1 MYFTLYSA
9 SPERITYVVLSRPT
23 HSLLRSPG
31 TPPHGRTTPAFAWTA
46 CTSSRCRTAT
56 AAIVMGLAGAATA
69 AAAAGTTACGST
81 APAAAASISGFRG
94 GVAPPSCPALC
105 LKCLRPV

>member
-69 AAAAGTTACGST
+69 AAAAGTTAC
-81 APAAAASISGFRG
+81 AAARLLRRRRPFRG
-94 GVAPPSCPALC
+94 FVVASRLPRVLPC
-105 LKCLRPV
+105 V